1 MKLANWIFTKRKFV
15 AQGKASSPFGW
26 ELGAH
31 VRKEG
36 EEGARRV
43 SWNQIVN
50 GLNIEW
56 IKVGANT
63 EGENQLEDNGKSPSQ
78 ARRQELE
85 VGAMIWGGH
94 CGEKYHGDCFKA

>member
-1 MKLANWIFTKRKFV
+1 MD
-15 AQGKASSPFGW
+15 
-26 ELGAH
+26 
-31 VRKEG
+31 
-36 EEGARRV
+36 EGARRV

-85 VGAMIWGGH
+85 VGAMI
-94 CGEKYHGDCFKA
+94 